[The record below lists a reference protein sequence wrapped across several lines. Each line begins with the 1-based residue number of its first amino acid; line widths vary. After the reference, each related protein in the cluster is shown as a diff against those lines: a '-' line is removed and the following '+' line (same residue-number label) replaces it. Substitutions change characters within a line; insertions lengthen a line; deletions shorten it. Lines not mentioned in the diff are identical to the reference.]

1 MIREELAF
9 LGTCDIS
16 GQVRGKGVPASDL
29 ADRSHRAVGWTPT
42 NVMITLSELALRW
55 TYKYGAG
62 NYIVVAIRGPRK
74 SDLAREGVTERKVLS
89 AGISG

>member
-42 NVMITLSELALRW
+42 NVMITAFGTIGETPFGALGDVMLALDRIVSVP
-55 TYKYGAG
+55 G
-62 NYIVVAIRGPRK
+62 NTAPVTRRRG
-74 SDLAREGVTERKVLS
+74 T
-89 AGISG
+89 